1 MLSLFNSSSANDVAA
16 LASRYAPAAM
26 SLNGSSVLGGGVLIL
41 TKTLTGESLEVI
53 DEPKAN
59 KTTDIIDVK
68 VVQVAFCILYTIIFV
83 LGVFGNV
90 LVCYVV
96 FRNRAMQTVTNLFIT
111 NLALSDI
118 LLCIFA
124 VPLTPMYTFL
134 GRWVFGR
141 LLCHLMP
148 YAQGTSVY
156 ISTLTLTSIAI
167 DRFFVIIYPF
177 HPRMKLNTC
186 ILIIIF
192 IWVFSLVVTCPYG
205 LFMGIQTTNNKTY
218 YCEESWPSDK
228 SRKVFGV
235 FTTVLQFLI
244 PFLIIAVCY
253 TCVSIRLNDR
263 ARSKPGAKNTR
274 REEADRDRKRRTNR
288 MLISMV
294 AIFGISWLPLN
305 LINIFNDFYAQMTEW
320 NYYFVS
326 FFLAHSMAMASTCYN
341 PFLYAWLN
349 ENFRKEFKQVLP
361 FFESTGGVRNSYHSG
376 RMPTHKADKICNG
389 NDTIQETLL
398 ASSFNRGPSIK
409 QRILEG
415 NGKKDNGV
423 EVENILL
430 EDKTISATFHTKS
443 ENVNLQLIDE
453 ESQLSDPKETKSPI

>member
-1 MLSLFNSSSANDVAA
+1 MTFNATTFV
-16 LASRYAPAAM
+16 
-26 SLNGSSVLGGGVLIL
+26 GGVLIL
-41 TKTLTGESLEVI
+41 KTLTGESVEVL
-53 DEPKAN
+53 DEPKSN
-59 KTTDIIDVK
+59 RTTDIIDGK
-68 VVQVAFCILYTIIFV
+68 IVQITFCILYTIIFV

-90 LVCYVV
+90 LVCFVV
-96 FRNRAMQTVTNLFIT
+96 FRNKAMQTVTNLFIT

-118 LLCIFA
+118 LLCVFA
-124 VPLTPMYTFL
+124 VPLTPMYTFI

-192 IWVFSLVVTCPYG
+192 IWLFSLVVTCPYG
-205 LFMGIQTTNNKTY
+205 LFMGIQITNNKT
-218 YCEESWPSDK
+218 YCEESWPSDR
-228 SRKVFGV
+228 SRKIFGV
-235 FTTVLQFLI
+235 CTTVLQFLI
-244 PFLIIAVCY
+244 PFLVIAVCY
-253 TCVSIRLNDR
+253 TSVSIRLNDR

-294 AIFGISWLPLN
+294 AIFGISWLPIN

-320 NYYFVS
+320 NYYYVS

-349 ENFRKEFKQVLP
+349 DNFRKEFKQVLP
-361 FFESTGGVRNSYHSG
+361 FFEATGGARNSYHSG

-398 ASSFNRGPSIK
+398 ASSFNRGPSLK
-409 QRILEG
+409 QKILDG
-415 NGKKDNGV
+415 NGRKDGI

-430 EDKTISATFHTKS
+430 EDKVTMFHTKT
-443 ENVNLQLIDE
+443 ETINLQLIDE
-453 ESQLSDPKETKSPI
+453 ESQLNEQKETQLADYLTTSPRLSEVKETNFGT

>member
-1 MLSLFNSSSANDVAA
+1 MVSIYNSSGHDDLAA
-16 LASRYAPAAM
+16 LTSRYVPAAM
-26 SLNGSSVLGGGVLIL
+26 SLNGTAYLGGGVLIL
-41 TKTLTGESLEVI
+41 TKTLTGESVEVI

-68 VVQVAFCILYTIIFV
+68 IVQVAFCILYTIIFV

-148 YAQGTSVY
+148 YAQ
-156 ISTLTLTSIAI
+156 AI
-167 DRFFVIIYPF
+167 
-177 HPRMKLNTC
+177 
-186 ILIIIF
+186 
-192 IWVFSLVVTCPYG
+192 
-205 LFMGIQTTNNKTY
+205 
-218 YCEESWPSDK
+218 
-228 SRKVFGV
+228 
-235 FTTVLQFLI
+235 
-244 PFLIIAVCY
+244 CY

-423 EVENILL
+423 EVENIIL
-430 EDKTISATFHTKS
+430 EDKVLSATYHTKS

-453 ESQLSDPKETKSPI
+453 ESQQSETRETKSPM

>member
-1 MLSLFNSSSANDVAA
+1 MNYYEFTETSMNEPTAITVNSTYVSGA
-16 LASRYAPAAM
+16 
-26 SLNGSSVLGGGVLIL
+26 III
-41 TKTLTGESLEVI
+41 TKTLAGVSVGVI
-53 DEPKAN
+53 DEPKSN
-59 KTTDIIDVK
+59 KTTDIIDNK
-68 VVQVAFCILYTIIFV
+68 VVQVAFWILYTIIFV
-83 LGVFGNV
+83 LGICGNV

-111 NLALSDI
+111 NMALSDI
-118 LLCIFA
+118 LLCLFS

-186 ILIIIF
+186 IFIIIF
-192 IWVFSLVVTCPYG
+192 IWVFSLIVTCPYG
-205 LFMGIQTTNNKTY
+205 LFMGIQITNKAY
-218 YCEESWPSDK
+218 YCEESWPSDR
-228 SRKVFGV
+228 SRKIFGV

-244 PFLIIAVCY
+244 PFLVIAVCY

-263 ARSKPGAKNTR
+263 ARSKPGARNFR

-288 MLISMV
+288 MLLSMV
-294 AIFGISWLPLN
+294 IIFGTSWLPLN
-305 LINIFNDFYAQMTEW
+305 LINILNDFYAQLTEW
-320 NYYFVS
+320 NYYYLS
-326 FFLAHSMAMASTCYN
+326 FFLAHSLAMASTCCN

-361 FFESTGGVRNSYHSG
+361 FFESTGGVRSSYHSG
-376 RMPTHKADKICNG
+376 RMPTHKTDKICNG
-389 NDTIQETLL
+389 NDTVQESLM
-398 ASSFNRGPSIK
+398 ASSFNRGPSLK
-409 QRILEG
+409 HRMSEG
-415 NGKKDNGV
+415 NGKRDKGV
-423 EVENILL
+423 EIESILL
-430 EDKTISATFHTKS
+430 EEKTISATFHTKS

-453 ESQLSDPKETKSPI
+453 ESQLSEVKDAKPSP

>member
-1 MLSLFNSSSANDVAA
+1 MLFIDDGPYNTVSPSVDNYDTATMNFNGTSA
-16 LASRYAPAAM
+16 SY
-26 SLNGSSVLGGGVLIL
+26 LGGGVLIL
-41 TKTLTGESLEVI
+41 KTLTGESVEVI

-59 KTTDIIDVK
+59 KTIDIIDVK
-68 VVQVAFCILYTIIFV
+68 FVQVAFCILYSIIFV

-90 LVCYVV
+90 L
-96 FRNRAMQTVTNLFIT
+96 I
-111 NLALSDI
+111 
-118 LLCIFA
+118 
-124 VPLTPMYTFL
+124 
-134 GRWVFGR
+134 
-141 LLCHLMP
+141 
-148 YAQGTSVY
+148 
-156 ISTLTLTSIAI
+156 
-167 DRFFVIIYPF
+167 
-177 HPRMKLNTC
+177 
-186 ILIIIF
+186 
-192 IWVFSLVVTCPYG
+192 
-205 LFMGIQTTNNKTY
+205 TNNKT

-228 SRKVFGV
+228 SRKIFGV

-244 PFLIIAVCY
+244 PFLVIAICY

-263 ARSKPGAKNTR
+263 ARAKPGAKNTR

-376 RMPTHKADKICNG
+376 RMPTHKSDKVCNG
-389 NDTIQETLL
+389 NETIQETLL

-409 QRILEG
+409 QKMLEG
-415 NGKKDNGV
+415 IDRRRIAFHRNKFLETQHLTELLFKRGKQKIV
-423 EVENILL
+423 LC
-430 EDKTISATFHTKS
+430 
-443 ENVNLQLIDE
+443 
-453 ESQLSDPKETKSPI
+453 

>member
-1 MLSLFNSSSANDVAA
+1 MLSPYN
-16 LASRYAPAAM
+16 ASRDVVLPIDRHNPVAM
-26 SLNGSSVLGGGVLIL
+26 VFNGSSYNINGGVRILI
-41 TKTLTGESLEVI
+41 KTLTEESVGIIEDL
-53 DEPKAN
+53 KSN

-68 VVQVAFCILYTIIFV
+68 VVQITFCILYTIIFV
-83 LGVFGNV
+83 LGVFGSV
-90 LVCYVV
+90 LVCFVV

-186 ILIIIF
+186 IFIIVC
-192 IWVFSLVVTCPYG
+192 IWMFSLVVTCPYG
-205 LFMGIQTTNNKTY
+205 LFMGIVITNNETY
-218 YCEESWPSDK
+218 YCEESWPSDR
-228 SRKVFGV
+228 SRKIFGV
-235 FTTVLQFLI
+235 CTTILQFLI
-244 PFLIIAVCY
+244 PFLVIALCY
-253 TCVSIRLNDR
+253 TCVSIRLANR
-263 ARSKPGAKNTR
+263 ARTKPGAKNAR
-274 REEADRDRKRRTNR
+274 REEADRDRKKRTNR

-305 LINIFNDFYAQMTEW
+305 LINIFNDFNAQMTEW

-361 FFESTGGVRNSYHSG
+361 FLKSTGGVSNSYHAG
-376 RMPTHKADKICNG
+376 RMPMAHNDKKNICDDKTMQ
-389 NDTIQETLL
+389 DTIVG
-398 ASSFNRGPSIK
+398 ASFNREPLI
-409 QRILEG
+409 QHRMDI
-415 NGKKDNGV
+415 GV
-423 EVENILL
+423 EVETILVK
-430 EDKTISATFHTKS
+430 DKMISATFHTRS
-443 ENVNLQLIDE
+443 DNVNLRLIDKVE
-453 ESQLSDPKETKSPI
+453 SLESQASKPIKKTST

>member
-1 MLSLFNSSSANDVAA
+1 
-16 LASRYAPAAM
+16 M
-26 SLNGSSVLGGGVLIL
+26 SFNGSAVAGGGVFIL
-41 TKTLTGESLEVI
+41 TKTLTGESVELLEESKV
-53 DEPKAN
+53 N
-59 KTTDIIDVK
+59 KTLDIIDVK
-68 VVQVAFCILYTIIFV
+68 IVQIAFCILYTVIFV

-96 FRNRAMQTVTNLFIT
+96 FRNKAMQTVTNLFIT

-134 GRWVFGR
+134 GKWVFGR

-148 YAQGTSVY
+148 YAQGCSVY

-186 ILIIIF
+186 IFIIVF
-192 IWVFSLVVTCPYG
+192 IWIFSLVVTCPYG
-205 LFMGIQTTNNKTY
+205 LFMGILITDNKT
-218 YCEESWPSDK
+218 YCEESWPSDR
-228 SRKVFGV
+228 SRKIFGV
-235 FTTVLQFLI
+235 FTTILQFLI
-244 PFLIIAVCY
+244 PFLVIAFCY
-253 TCVSIRLNDR
+253 TCVSIRLKDR

-274 REEADRDRKRRTNR
+274 KEEADRDRKKRTNR

-361 FFESTGGVRNSYHSG
+361 FFETTRGARNSYHSG
-376 RMPTHKADKICNG
+376 RITTHKSDKICNG
-389 NDTIQETLL
+389 NETIQETLL
-398 ASSFNRGPSIK
+398 TSTMNRGSSIK
-409 QRILEG
+409 QRVLDG
-415 NGKKDNGV
+415 ANFRNNGV
-423 EVENILL
+423 EIENIVV
-430 EDKTISATFHTKS
+430 EDKTVSASYQSRS
-443 ENVNLQLIDE
+443 ENVNLHLINE
-453 ESQLSDPKETKSPI
+453 ESSELEGKGKPNV

>member
-1 MLSLFNSSSANDVAA
+1 MLALFNTTVQDDVISTIDPKNATNMN
-16 LASRYAPAAM
+16 ASHVP
-26 SLNGSSVLGGGVLIL
+26 GVLIL
-41 TKTLTGESLEVI
+41 TKTLTGDVFNVI
-53 DEPKAN
+53 DEPRVN
-59 KTTDIIDVK
+59 KTTDLIDFI
-68 VVQVAFCILYTIIFV
+68 VVQVAFCILYAIIFI

-90 LVCYVV
+90 LVCFVV

-186 ILIIIF
+186 IFIIVF
-192 IWVFSLVVTCPYG
+192 IWIFSLVVTCPYG
-205 LFMGIQTTNNKTY
+205 LFMGIQITNNKT
-218 YCEESWPSDK
+218 YCEESWPADR
-228 SRKVFGV
+228 SRKIFGV
-235 FTTVLQFLI
+235 FTSVLQFVI
-244 PFLIIAVCY
+244 PFLVIAICY

-274 REEADRDRKRRTNR
+274 REEADRDRKKRTNR

-294 AIFGISWLPLN
+294 AIFGISWLPIN
-305 LINIFNDFYAQMTEW
+305 VINIFNDFYAAMTEW
-320 NYYFVS
+320 NYYYMS

-376 RMPTHKADKICNG
+376 RMPTHKSDKICNG

-398 ASSFNRGPSIK
+398 ASSFNRGPSLK
-409 QRILEG
+409 QRMLEG
-415 NGKKDNGV
+415 NGRKDGV
-423 EVENILL
+423 EIENIIL
-430 EDKTISATFHTKS
+430 EDKPISATYNTKN

-453 ESQLSDPKETKSPI
+453 ESQLSESRDGKSVVL

>member
-1 MLSLFNSSSANDVAA
+1 MVSIYNSSGHDDLAA
-16 LASRYAPAAM
+16 LTSRYVPAAM
-26 SLNGSSVLGGGVLIL
+26 SLNGTAYLGGGVLIL
-41 TKTLTGESLEVI
+41 TKTLTGESVEVI

-68 VVQVAFCILYTIIFV
+68 IVQVAFCILYTIIFV

-205 LFMGIQTTNNKTY
+205 LFMGIQTTNNRTY

-228 SRKVFGV
+228 SRKIFGV

-244 PFLIIAVCY
+244 PFLIIAICY

-305 LINIFNDFYAQMTEW
+305 LINIFNDFLCPDDRVELLLCIILSR
-320 NYYFVS
+320 S
-326 FFLAHSMAMASTCYN
+326 FHGDGVNVLQSFLI
-341 PFLYAWLN
+341 
-349 ENFRKEFKQVLP
+349 
-361 FFESTGGVRNSYHSG
+361 
-376 RMPTHKADKICNG
+376 RMVK
-389 NDTIQETLL
+389 
-398 ASSFNRGPSIK
+398 
-409 QRILEG
+409 
-415 NGKKDNGV
+415 
-423 EVENILL
+423 
-430 EDKTISATFHTKS
+430 
-443 ENVNLQLIDE
+443 
-453 ESQLSDPKETKSPI
+453 

>member
-1 MLSLFNSSSANDVAA
+1 MLSTYNASNDNSTITK
-16 LASRYAPAAM
+16 YEQAM
-26 SLNGSSVLGGGVLIL
+26 HLNATTYQGGGVLVL
-41 TKTLTGESLEVI
+41 TKTLVGDTFDFI
-53 DEPKAN
+53 DESKFVN
-59 KTTDIIDVK
+59 KTNDIVDQKI
-68 VVQVAFCILYTIIFV
+68 VQIGFTLLYSVIFI

-118 LLCIFA
+118 LLCLLG
-124 VPLTPMYTFL
+124 VPLTPLYTFL
-134 GRWVFGR
+134 GKWIFGR
-141 LLCHLMP
+141 VLCHLMP
-148 YAQGTSVY
+148 YAQGTSIY

-186 ILIIIF
+186 VFIITF
-192 IWVFSLVVTCPYG
+192 IWVFSLIVTCPYG
-205 LFMGIQTTNNKTY
+205 LFMGLMMPNDSQI
-218 YCEESWPSDK
+218 YCEETWPSDK
-228 SRKVFGV
+228 TRKIFGV
-235 FTTVLQFLI
+235 FTFVLQFLV
-244 PFLIIAVCY
+244 PFLVIAICY

-263 ARSKPGAKNTR
+263 ARSKPGAKTTR
-274 REEADRDRKRRTNR
+274 REEADRDRKKRTNR

-305 LINIFNDFYAQMTEW
+305 LINILNDFNASMADY
-320 NYYFVS
+320 NYFLISFV
-326 FFLAHSMAMASTCYN
+326 FAHSMAMASTCYN

-376 RMPTHKADKICNG
+376 RMPTHKSEKICNG

-398 ASSFNRGPSIK
+398 ASSFNRGPSLK
-409 QRILEG
+409 KNNLEG
-415 NGKKDNGV
+415 NAKKDNDV
-423 EVENILL
+423 QVENILL
-430 EDKTISATFHTKS
+430 EDKTISATFHMKS
-443 ENVNLQLIDE
+443 EHLNLQLIDE
-453 ESQLSDPKETKSPI
+453 ESQFTDSKEKTPAI

>member
-1 MLSLFNSSSANDVAA
+1 MT
-16 LASRYAPAAM
+16 
-26 SLNGSSVLGGGVLIL
+26 LNGTTFLGNGVIIL
-41 TKTLTGESLEVI
+41 KTVTGESIEAFDGPRLNSTV
-53 DEPKAN
+53 
-59 KTTDIIDVK
+59 DIIDINI
-68 VVQVAFCILYTIIFV
+68 VQVAFCILYTVIFV

-96 FRNRAMQTVTNLFIT
+96 FRNKAMQTVTNLFIT

-118 LLCIFA
+118 LLCVFA

-134 GRWVFGR
+134 GRWIFGR

-148 YAQGTSVY
+148 YVQGCSVY
-156 ISTLTLTSIAI
+156 ISTLTLTSIAV

-186 ILIIIF
+186 ICIIVF
-192 IWVFSLVVTCPYG
+192 IWIFSLVVTCPYG
-205 LFMGIQTTNNKTY
+205 VFMGIQITNNKT
-218 YCEESWPSDK
+218 YCEESWPSDR
-228 SRKVFGV
+228 SRRIFGV
-235 FTTVLQFLI
+235 FTTILQFLI
-244 PFLIIAVCY
+244 PFLVIAICY
-253 TCVSIRLNDR
+253 TWVSVKLSNQARL
-263 ARSKPGAKNTR
+263 KPGVKNMR

-294 AIFGISWLPLN
+294 FIFGISWLPLN

-361 FFESTGGVRNSYHSG
+361 FFESSRGMRNSYHSG
-376 RMPTHKADKICNG
+376 KMTTHKSDKICNG
-389 NDTIQETLL
+389 NETVQDTLIGC
-398 ASSFNRGPSIK
+398 SMKRGPSLK
-409 QRILEG
+409 HKVVDEV
-415 NGKKDNGV
+415 KKDV
-423 EVENILL
+423 ISL
-430 EDKTISATFHTKS
+430 EDKTVSATFQSKG
-443 ENVNLQLIDE
+443 ECVNLHLIDKDTR
-453 ESQLSDPKETKSPI
+453 LSDPVKNDLV

>member
-1 MLSLFNSSSANDVAA
+1 MTS
-16 LASRYAPAAM
+16 
-26 SLNGSSVLGGGVLIL
+26 NGSSYISGGVWIL
-41 TKTLTGESLEVI
+41 TKTLTGESVEII
-53 DEPKAN
+53 DDPKSN

-68 VVQVAFCILYTIIFV
+68 VVQVAFCILYTLIFV

-186 ILIIIF
+186 IFIIVF
-192 IWVFSLVVTCPYG
+192 IWMFSLVVTCPYG
-205 LFMGIQTTNNKTY
+205 LFMGIQITNNRTY

-228 SRKVFGV
+228 SRKIFGV
-235 FTTVLQFLI
+235 CTTILQFLI
-244 PFLIIAVCY
+244 PFLVIALCY

-274 REEADRDRKRRTNR
+274 REEADRDRKKRTNR

-326 FFLAHSMAMASTCYN
+326 FFFAHSMAMASTCYN

-376 RMPTHKADKICNG
+376 RMPTHKADKNVCNG
-389 NDTIQETLL
+389 NETIQETLVGT
-398 ASSFNRGPSIK
+398 SFNRGPSIK
-409 QRILEG
+409 HRILEG
-415 NGKKDNGV
+415 SGKKDNGV
-423 EVENILL
+423 EVESILL
-430 EDKTISATFHTKS
+430 EDKMISATFHTRS
-443 ENVNLQLIDE
+443 ENVNLHLIDE
-453 ESQLSDPKETKSPI
+453 ESHISEPKEKTSM

>member
-1 MLSLFNSSSANDVAA
+1 MN
-16 LASRYAPAAM
+16 ASHVP
-26 SLNGSSVLGGGVLIL
+26 GVLIL
-41 TKTLTGESLEVI
+41 TKTLTGDVFNVI
-53 DEPKAN
+53 DEPKVN
-59 KTTDIIDVK
+59 KTTDLIDFI
-68 VVQVAFCILYTIIFV
+68 VVQVAFCILYAIIFI

-90 LVCYVV
+90 LVCFVV

-186 ILIIIF
+186 IFIIVF
-192 IWVFSLVVTCPYG
+192 IWIFSLVVTCPYG
-205 LFMGIQTTNNKTY
+205 LFMGIQITNNKT
-218 YCEESWPSDK
+218 YCEESWPADR
-228 SRKVFGV
+228 SRKIFGV
-235 FTTVLQFLI
+235 FTSVLQFVI
-244 PFLIIAVCY
+244 PFLVIAICY

-263 ARSKPGAKNTR
+263 ARSKPGAKNTK
-274 REEADRDRKRRTNR
+274 REEADRDRKKRTNR

-294 AIFGISWLPLN
+294 AIFGISWLPIN
-305 LINIFNDFYAQMTEW
+305 VINIFNDFYAAMTEW
-320 NYYFVS
+320 NYYYMS

-376 RMPTHKADKICNG
+376 RMPTHKSDKICNG

-398 ASSFNRGPSIK
+398 ASSFNRGPSLK
-409 QRILEG
+409 HRMLEG
-415 NGKKDNGV
+415 NGRKDGV
-423 EVENILL
+423 EIENIIL
-430 EDKTISATFHTKS
+430 EDKPICASYNTKN

-453 ESQLSDPKETKSPI
+453 ESQLSEPRDGKSVVL